1 MARSVRNENY
11 LNIKC
16 FFDLKKTAQYFAAAQ
31 QNANLSPNNY
41 IYSKREPS
49 MSEIDLKTFFL
60 EQVRL
65 FENFPADKVQEIVIK
80 SRLATFEGNEAIL
93 ETGDEGKFIGVVI
106 SGQAEISM
114 TDNTGTRSVISQ
126 LQAGDVFGVMSLLT
140 GDRIVADVIAGTRC
154 FVLMIPQAVFSTDIL
169 SNPKAL
175 GYLSRLLADR
185 TRAMSVDIVTAQAR
199 AVARSSDPY
208 ALTLNS
214 NIPGKLVVLN
224 VGISQIHFGI
234 YDTHDLGSDIHGI
247 IDNTDQSLCHVTVS
261 VGPQSKTMSCPPFPI
276 GDLFKVMK
284 EATQLLGD
292 TFIFEPR
299 DVTAFG
305 HRVVHGGSKF
315 SSSVVIT
322 PAVIADIESLSIFA
336 PLHNPVNISGI
347 REAMQQFPDVP
358 HVAVFDTAFHQ
369 TLPPYAYLYGLPY
382 DLYKQNGIRRYGFHG
397 TSHRYV
403 SLKAAEVLKRPLG
416 ELEIVSCHLG
426 IGASL
431 CAIDHGRSVDT
442 TMGMTP
448 TDGLIM
454 PSRSGSIDPA
464 VMIHLM
470 ENHHMSPE
478 ALSNLINTESGLK
491 GISGISS
498 DIHEIE
504 AAASEGHH
512 RALLAH
518 KAFCYQVRKNI
529 GAYVAA
535 MGGIDVLAFTGD
547 IGETSAT
554 VRSLACQGLGYMG
567 IKLDEEKNRNL
578 GKVGSY
584 SVISTDDSPVT
595 ILVITNDDER
605 LVAWETLRAIE
616 RNQLLQDA
624 KGEDDAPIPIEIS
637 AHHVHL
643 SQTDV
648 EKLFGP
654 GHQLTP
660 EHELSQ
666 PGQFACAEK
675 VHLVGPKGR
684 IANVRVLGPTRKET
698 QVEIAMTEQFKVG
711 IQPPIRQ
718 SGDLVNT
725 PGITLEG
732 PYGTS
737 TIERGVI
744 CAQRHIHMTPEDA
757 LRFRV
762 RDNYVVRVRIE
773 GERELIYGDVV
784 VRVNPGFR
792 LAMHIDTDEGN
803 AANIRTGMI
812 GYIEE
817 IQQRH

>member
-1 MARSVRNENY
+1 
-11 LNIKC
+11 
-16 FFDLKKTAQYFAAAQ
+16 
-31 QNANLSPNNY
+31 
-41 IYSKREPS
+41 
-49 MSEIDLKTFFL
+49 MSEIDLKRFFL

-65 FENFPADKVQEIVIK
+65 FESFPADKVEEIV
-80 SRLATFEGNEAIL
+80 SRGRLATYEGNEAIL
-93 ETGDEGKFIGVVI
+93 ETGDEGKFIGVMI
-106 SGQAEISM
+106 TGHSEISV
-114 TDNTGTRSVISQ
+114 TDNNGTRSVISQ
-126 LQAGDVFGVMSLLT
+126 LGPGDVFGVMSTLT
-140 GDRIVADVIAGTRC
+140 GDRVTADVIAGNRC
-154 FVLMIPQAVFSTDIL
+154 FVLMIPLSVFNAFIL
-169 SNPKAL
+169 TNPKAV
-175 GYLSRLLADR
+175 GYLSRLLLDR
-185 TRAMSVDIVTAQAR
+185 MRTMSVDL
-199 AVARSSDPY
+199 VAGHNSATSKSDDPY
-208 ALTLNS
+208 SLSLHTDT
-214 NIPGKLVVLN
+214 PGKVLVLN

-234 YDTHDLGSDIHGI
+234 YDTQDLGSDVHGI
-247 IDNTDQSLCHVTVS
+247 IDNSDDCVTRIS
-261 VGPQSKTMSCPPFPI
+261 VAVGTQVKALARDPFPLTE
-276 GDLFKVMK
+276 LFQVIHD
-284 EATQLLGD
+284 ATSLLGD
-292 TFIFEPR
+292 GFIFHPE
-299 DVTAFG
+299 DVSSVG

-315 SSSVVIT
+315 ASAVVIT
-322 PAVIADIESLSIFA
+322 PAVIADIEALSVFA
-336 PLHNPVNISGI
+336 PLHNPVNVEGI
-347 REAMQQFPDVP
+347 REAMKQLPDVP

-382 DLYKQNGIRRYGFHG
+382 DLYKQDGIRRYGFHG

-403 SLKAAEVLKRPLG
+403 SLKSAEVLQRRLG

-442 TMGMTP
+442 SMGMTP

-464 VMIHLM
+464 VMIHLL
-470 ENHHMSPE
+470 EHHKMSPE
-478 ALSNLINTESGLK
+478 ALSSLINTESGMK

-498 DIHEIE
+498 NIHDIEN
-504 AAASEGHH
+504 AASDGHH

-578 GKVGSY
+578 GQVS
-584 SVISTDDSPVT
+584 SHAIISADDSPVT
-595 ILVITNDDER
+595 ILVIANDDER

-616 RNQLLQDA
+616 RNELTMAMKEEEADA
-624 KGEDDAPIPIEIS
+624 SIPVEIS
-637 AHHVHL
+637 AHHIHL
-643 SQTDV
+643 CQADV
-648 EKLFGP
+648 EMLFGP

-711 IQPPIRQ
+711 IQPPIRE
-718 SGDLVNT
+718 SGDLANT

-732 PYGTS
+732 PAGST

-757 LRFRV
+757 KRFRV
-762 RDNYVVRVRIE
+762 RDKYIVRVRIE
-773 GERELIYGDVV
+773 GERELIFGDVV
-784 VRVNPGFR
+784 VRVNPAYR

-803 AANIRTGMI
+803 AANIRTGML

-817 IQQRH
+817 IQSRH

>member
-1 MARSVRNENY
+1 MTGMSET
-11 LNIKC
+11 
-16 FFDLKKTAQYFAAAQ
+16 DLK
-31 QNANLSPNNY
+31 
-41 IYSKREPS
+41 R
-49 MSEIDLKTFFL
+49 FFL

-65 FENFPADKVQEIVIK
+65 FESFPADKVEEILAG
-80 SRLATFEGNEAIL
+80 SHLATFEGNEAIL
-93 ETGDEGKFIGVVI
+93 ETGDEGRFIGVVI
-106 SGQAEISM
+106 DGSAEISVS
-114 TDNTGTRSVISQ
+114 DNTGTRTVITQ
-126 LQAGDVFGVMSLLT
+126 LGVGDVFGVMSLLT
-140 GDRIVADVIAGTRC
+140 GEPLVADVIAGSRC
-154 FVLMIPQAVFSTDIL
+154 FVLMIPQHVFHTLIL
-169 SNPKAL
+169 TNPKSVA
-175 GYLSRLLADR
+175 YLSRLHAERIRAISSDR
-185 TRAMSVDIVTAQAR
+185 AIAKCKAK
-199 AVARSSDPY
+199 ARSDDPY
-208 ALTLNS
+208 ALSLATDTA
-214 NIPGKLVVLN
+214 GKVVVLN

-234 YDTHDLGSDIHGI
+234 YDTQDLGSDVHGI
-247 IDNTDQSLCHVTVS
+247 IDNTDRDLVRIKVS
-261 VGPQSKTMSCPPFPI
+261 IGPHSRSMERAPFPLSE
-276 GDLFKVMK
+276 LFTVMQTSC
-284 EATQLLGD
+284 ALLG
-292 TFIFEPR
+292 E
-299 DVTAFG
+299 AFAFHPQEVIAVG

-322 PAVIADIESLSIFA
+322 PAVIADIEALSVFA
-336 PLHNPVNISGI
+336 PLHNPANVKGI
-347 REAMQQFPDVP
+347 REAIKQLPDVP
-358 HVAVFDTAFHQ
+358 QVAVFDTAFHQ

-382 DLYKQNGIRRYGFHG
+382 DLYKKDGIRRYGFHG

-464 VMIHLM
+464 VMIQLM
-470 ENHHMSPE
+470 QRKDMTP
-478 ALSNLINTESGLK
+478 ALLSDLINTESGLK

-504 AAASEGHH
+504 SAASEGHH

-518 KAFCYQVRKNI
+518 KAFCYQIRKNI

-535 MGGIDVLAFTGD
+535 MGGIDVLTFTGD

-554 VRSLACQGLGYMG
+554 VRSLACQGLSYMG
-567 IKLDEEKNRNL
+567 IKLDEEKNRNV
-578 GKVGSY
+578 GKLDTY
-584 SVISTDDSPVT
+584 KVISADDSPVT
-595 ILVITNDDER
+595 IIVIANDDER
-605 LVAWETLRAIE
+605 LVAWESLRAIE
-616 RNQLLQDA
+616 RNELIQA
-624 KGEDDAPIPIEIS
+624 MKEDQAEAPIPIEIS

-643 SQTDV
+643 SQADV
-648 EKLFGP
+648 DKLFGP

-666 PGQFACAEK
+666 PGQFACTEK

-718 SGDLVNT
+718 SGDLANT

-732 PYGTS
+732 PAGS
-737 TIERGVI
+737 TAIPRGVI

-773 GERELIYGDVV
+773 GERELIFGDVV
-784 VRVNPGFR
+784 VRVSPAFR

-812 GYIEE
+812 GYIDE
-817 IQQRH
+817 IQSRH

>member
-1 MARSVRNENY
+1 
-11 LNIKC
+11 
-16 FFDLKKTAQYFAAAQ
+16 
-31 QNANLSPNNY
+31 
-41 IYSKREPS
+41 
-49 MSEIDLKTFFL
+49 MSDIDLKRFFL

-65 FENFPADKVQEIVIK
+65 FENFPADKVEEIVIK
-80 SRLATFEGNEAIL
+80 SRLATYEGNEAIL
-93 ETGDEGKFIGVVI
+93 ETGDEGRYIGVMI
-106 SGQAEISM
+106 SGHAEISV
-114 TDNTGTRSVISQ
+114 TDNTGTRAVITQ
-126 LQAGDVFGVMSLLT
+126 LGAGDVFGVMSLLT
-140 GDRIVADVIAGTRC
+140 GDRIMADVIAGNRC
-154 FVLMIPQAVFSTDIL
+154 FVLMIPQEVFNTHIL
-169 SNPKAL
+169 TNPKAV
-175 GYLSRLLADR
+175 GYLSRLLAER
-185 TRAMSVDIVTAQAR
+185 TRAMSSDEVSAAVSR
-199 AVARSSDPY
+199 ADDPY
-208 ALTLNS
+208 ALSLSTNA
-214 NIPGKLVVLN
+214 PGKVVVLN

-234 YDTHDLGSDIHGI
+234 YDTEESGADVHGI
-247 IDNTDQSLCHVTVS
+247 IDHADKQVAMITVM
-261 VGPQSKTMSCPPFPI
+261 VGTQQKTIEHAPFKLS
-276 GDLFKVMK
+276 DLFKVMT
-284 EATQLLGD
+284 EVTALLGD
-292 TFIFEPR
+292 AFTFHPE
-299 DVTAFG
+299 DVSAIG
-305 HRVVHGGSKF
+305 HRVVHGGNRF

-322 PAVIADIESLSIFA
+322 SSVIAEIEELSVFA
-336 PLHNPVNISGI
+336 PLHNPVNVAGI
-347 REAMQQFPDVP
+347 RVAMKMFPNVP
-358 HVAVFDTAFHQ
+358 QVAVFDTAFHQ
-369 TLPPYAYLYGLPY
+369 TLAPYAYLYGLPY
-382 DLYKQNGIRRYGFHG
+382 DLYKQHGIRRYGFHG

-448 TDGLIM
+448 SDGLIM
-454 PSRSGSIDPA
+454 PSRSGSVDPA

-470 ENHHMSPE
+470 EQHKMSPE
-478 ALSNLINTESGLK
+478 QLSTLINCESGLK

-504 AAASEGHH
+504 AAAADGHH

-518 KAFCYQVRKNI
+518 KAYCYQVRKNI

-547 IGETSAT
+547 VGETSAT

-578 GKVGSY
+578 GRIDQFA
-584 SVISTDDSPVT
+584 VISAEDSPVT
-595 ILVITNDDER
+595 ILVVANDDER

-616 RNQLLQDA
+616 RNQLMLAA
-624 KGEDDAPIPIEIS
+624 KPEEAPIPVEIS

-643 SQTDV
+643 SQADV
-648 EKLFGP
+648 EALFGP

-698 QVEIAMTEQFKVG
+698 QVEIAMTEQFKLGV
-711 IQPPIRQ
+711 QPPIRQ
-718 SGDLVNT
+718 SGDLAGT
-725 PGITLEG
+725 PGVTLEG
-732 PYGTS
+732 PYGSTS
-737 TIERGVI
+737 IERGVI

-757 LRFRV
+757 LRFHV

-773 GERELIYGDVV
+773 GERQLIFGDVV

-803 AANIRTGMI
+803 AGNIRTGML
-812 GYIEE
+812 GYIEA
-817 IQQRH
+817 IQSRH

>member
-1 MARSVRNENY
+1 
-11 LNIKC
+11 
-16 FFDLKKTAQYFAAAQ
+16 
-31 QNANLSPNNY
+31 
-41 IYSKREPS
+41 
-49 MSEIDLKTFFL
+49 MSEIDLKRFFL

-65 FENFPADKVQEIVIK
+65 FETFSAEKVEEIVLK

-93 ETGDEGKFIGVVI
+93 ETGDEGKMFGVLI
-106 SGQAEISM
+106 SGHAEISM
-114 TDNTGTRSVISQ
+114 TDNTGTRSVVSQ
-126 LQAGDVFGVMSLLT
+126 LNAGDVFGVLSLLT
-140 GDRIVADVIAGTRC
+140 GDRVTADVIAGNRC
-154 FVLMIPQAVFSTDIL
+154 FALMIPQEVFNTHIL
-169 SNPKAL
+169 TNPKAVA
-175 GYLSRLLADR
+175 YLSRQLAER
-185 TRAMSVDIVTAQAR
+185 TRAISLDQASTP
-199 AVARSSDPY
+199 ARLDDPY
-208 ALTLNS
+208 ALSLHTNQ
-214 NIPGKLVVLN
+214 PGKVVVLN

-234 YDTHDLGSDIHGI
+234 YDTEESGADVHGI
-247 IDNTDQSLCHVTVS
+247 VDHADQQVTRITVM
-261 VGPQSKTMSCPPFPI
+261 VGPQQKTMEHAPFKLS
-276 GDLFKVMK
+276 DLFKVMQ
-284 EATQLLGD
+284 EATALLGPAF
-292 TFIFEPR
+292 TFHPE
-299 DVTAFG
+299 DVTAIG
-305 HRVVHGGSKF
+305 HRVVHGGNKF

-322 PAVIADIESLSIFA
+322 PAVIADIEELAVFA
-336 PLHNPVNISGI
+336 PLHNPANVAGI
-347 REAMQQFPDVP
+347 RVAQKQFPNVP
-358 HVAVFDTAFHQ
+358 QVAVFDTAFHQ
-369 TLPPYAYLYGLPY
+369 TLAPYAYLYGLPY
-382 DLYKQNGIRRYGFHG
+382 DLYKQHGIRRYGFHG

-403 SLKAAEVLKRPLG
+403 SMKAAEVLQRPLG

-431 CAIDHGRSVDT
+431 CAIDHGRSIDT

-448 TDGLIM
+448 SDGLIM

-470 ENHHMSPE
+470 EQHKMSPE
-478 ALSNLINTESGLK
+478 QLSTLINTESGLK

-504 AAASEGHH
+504 AAAADGHH

-518 KAFCYQVRKNI
+518 KAYCYQVRKNI

-547 IGETSAT
+547 VGETSAT
-554 VRSLACQGLGYMG
+554 VRSLACQGLEFMG

-578 GKVGSY
+578 GRIDGFA
-584 SVISTDDSPVT
+584 VISANDSPVT
-595 ILVITNDDER
+595 VLVVANDDER

-616 RNQLLQDA
+616 RNALLVAA
-624 KGEDDAPIPIEIS
+624 KPEDLPIPVEIS

-643 SQTDV
+643 AQADV
-648 EKLFGP
+648 EALFGP

-660 EHELSQ
+660 KSELSQ
-666 PGQFACAEK
+666 PGQFACEEQ

-684 IANVRVLGPTRKET
+684 IAKVRVLGPTRKET
-698 QVEIAMTEQFKVG
+698 QVEIAMTEQFKLG

-718 SGDLVNT
+718 SGDLTGT

-732 PYGTS
+732 PYGST

-757 LRFRV
+757 MRFHV

-773 GERELIYGDVV
+773 GERQLIFGDVV
-784 VRVNPGFR
+784 VRVNPAFR

-803 AANIRTGMI
+803 AGNIQTGML

-817 IQQRH
+817 IQSRH